1 MIKVIPTPAPMTD
14 APNSPGT
21 HQSMLFFGDVAAIGD
36 FASEDFA
43 VGLVDG
49 LGDD

>member
-1 MIKVIPTPAPMTD
+1 MTD